1 MEFWTRTSICDGFTP
16 EFISSKYFST
26 NNFSLNSTLIKF
38 NNILLIDYFI
48 INTSSNTCKNLNF
61 FIQLTGN
68 QLQDTHTKQGDLKMA
83 KTKEAKL
90 GIQEQI
96 IESAGQIYNY
106 LSNKGEVSI
115 NKMKKDLSLNENFA
129 EMGLGWLSR
138 EDKLEYT
145 QKAKSVTVKLR

>member
-1 MEFWTRTSICDGFTP
+1 
-16 EFISSKYFST
+16 
-26 NNFSLNSTLIKF
+26 
-38 NNILLIDYFI
+38 
-48 INTSSNTCKNLNF
+48 
-61 FIQLTGN
+61 
-68 QLQDTHTKQGDLKMA
+68 MA
-83 KTKEAKL
+83 KTKEFK

-106 LSNKGEVSI
+106 ISNKGEVSI
-115 NKMKKDLSLNENFA
+115 NKMKKDLSLNDNFT

>member
-1 MEFWTRTSICDGFTP
+1 
-16 EFISSKYFST
+16 
-26 NNFSLNSTLIKF
+26 
-38 NNILLIDYFI
+38 
-48 INTSSNTCKNLNF
+48 
-61 FIQLTGN
+61 
-68 QLQDTHTKQGDLKMA
+68 MA
-83 KTKEAKL
+83 KIKEERK

-115 NKMKKDLSLNENFA
+115 SKMRKDLSLNENFT

-145 QKAKSVTVKLR
+145 QKAKSVTVRLR

>member
-1 MEFWTRTSICDGFTP
+1 
-16 EFISSKYFST
+16 
-26 NNFSLNSTLIKF
+26 
-38 NNILLIDYFI
+38 
-48 INTSSNTCKNLNF
+48 
-61 FIQLTGN
+61 
-68 QLQDTHTKQGDLKMA
+68 MA
-83 KTKEAKL
+83 KIKEDRK

-138 EDKLEYT
+138 EDKIEYT
-145 QKAKSVTVKLR
+145 KKIRSVSVKLK

>member
-1 MEFWTRTSICDGFTP
+1 
-16 EFISSKYFST
+16 
-26 NNFSLNSTLIKF
+26 
-38 NNILLIDYFI
+38 
-48 INTSSNTCKNLNF
+48 
-61 FIQLTGN
+61 
-68 QLQDTHTKQGDLKMA
+68 MA
-83 KTKEAKL
+83 KIIANKL

-106 LSNKGEVSI
+106 LNSKGEVSI
-115 NKMKKDLSLNENFA
+115 SKMKKDLSLADNFA

>member
-1 MEFWTRTSICDGFTP
+1 MARTS
-16 EFISSKYFST
+16 
-26 NNFSLNSTLIKF
+26 
-38 NNILLIDYFI
+38 
-48 INTSSNTCKNLNF
+48 
-61 FIQLTGN
+61 
-68 QLQDTHTKQGDLKMA
+68 
-83 KTKEAKL
+83 EAKM

-115 NKMKKDLSLNENFA
+115 NKMKKDLSLNENFT

>member
-1 MEFWTRTSICDGFTP
+1 
-16 EFISSKYFST
+16 
-26 NNFSLNSTLIKF
+26 
-38 NNILLIDYFI
+38 
-48 INTSSNTCKNLNF
+48 
-61 FIQLTGN
+61 
-68 QLQDTHTKQGDLKMA
+68 MA
-83 KTKEAKL
+83 KTTVSKM

-115 NKMKKDLSLNENFA
+115 SKMKKDLSLSDNFT

-145 QKAKSVTVKLR
+145 QKAKSVTVRLR

>member
-1 MEFWTRTSICDGFTP
+1 
-16 EFISSKYFST
+16 
-26 NNFSLNSTLIKF
+26 
-38 NNILLIDYFI
+38 
-48 INTSSNTCKNLNF
+48 
-61 FIQLTGN
+61 
-68 QLQDTHTKQGDLKMA
+68 MA
-83 KTKEAKL
+83 RTKEVKI

-115 NKMKKDLSLNENFA
+115 NKMKKDLSLGDNFA

>member
-1 MEFWTRTSICDGFTP
+1 MKKIICLVLSFLVLLSSVTLVNATEAQAEKYVYRNNTYDFAILDKDPMTITDEEFFGQYDRYGNEIIAPYFKYDEFP
-16 EFISSKYFST
+16 E
-26 NNFSLNSTLIKF
+26 
-38 NNILLIDYFI
+38 
-48 INTSSNTCKNLNF
+48 
-61 FIQLTGN
+61 
-68 QLQDTHTKQGDLKMA
+68 MA
-83 KTKEAKL
+83 KVKEAKM

-106 LSNKGEVSI
+106 LNAKGEVSI
-115 NKMKKDLSLNENFA
+115 SKMKKDLSLNENFA

>member
-1 MEFWTRTSICDGFTP
+1 
-16 EFISSKYFST
+16 
-26 NNFSLNSTLIKF
+26 
-38 NNILLIDYFI
+38 
-48 INTSSNTCKNLNF
+48 
-61 FIQLTGN
+61 
-68 QLQDTHTKQGDLKMA
+68 MA
-83 KTKEAKL
+83 KIKEDRK

-115 NKMKKDLSLNENFA
+115 NKMKKDLSLNENFT

>member
-1 MEFWTRTSICDGFTP
+1 
-16 EFISSKYFST
+16 
-26 NNFSLNSTLIKF
+26 
-38 NNILLIDYFI
+38 
-48 INTSSNTCKNLNF
+48 
-61 FIQLTGN
+61 
-68 QLQDTHTKQGDLKMA
+68 MA
-83 KTKEAKL
+83 KTSEVKL

-106 LSNKGEVSI
+106 LNSKGEVSI
-115 NKMKKDLSLNENFA
+115 SKMKKDLDLTGNFA

>member
-1 MEFWTRTSICDGFTP
+1 MAR
-16 EFISSKYFST
+16 
-26 NNFSLNSTLIKF
+26 IKEE
-38 NNILLIDYFI
+38 
-48 INTSSNTCKNLNF
+48 KR
-61 FIQLTGN
+61 
-68 QLQDTHTKQGDLKMA
+68 
-83 KTKEAKL
+83 

-115 NKMKKDLSLNENFA
+115 SKMKKDLSLCDNFT

>member
-1 MEFWTRTSICDGFTP
+1 
-16 EFISSKYFST
+16 
-26 NNFSLNSTLIKF
+26 
-38 NNILLIDYFI
+38 
-48 INTSSNTCKNLNF
+48 
-61 FIQLTGN
+61 
-68 QLQDTHTKQGDLKMA
+68 MA
-83 KTKEAKL
+83 KIKEFK

-96 IESAGQIYNY
+96 IESAGTIYNY

-115 NKMKKDLSLNENFA
+115 NKMKKDLSLNDNFT

>member
-1 MEFWTRTSICDGFTP
+1 
-16 EFISSKYFST
+16 
-26 NNFSLNSTLIKF
+26 
-38 NNILLIDYFI
+38 
-48 INTSSNTCKNLNF
+48 
-61 FIQLTGN
+61 
-68 QLQDTHTKQGDLKMA
+68 MA
-83 KTKEAKL
+83 RTKEVKM

-115 NKMKKDLSLNENFA
+115 TKMKKDLSLNDNFT

>member
-1 MEFWTRTSICDGFTP
+1 MIWYSITNIYTQIGEF
-16 EFISSKYFST
+16 
-26 NNFSLNSTLIKF
+26 N
-38 NNILLIDYFI
+38 
-48 INTSSNTCKNLNF
+48 
-61 FIQLTGN
+61 
-68 QLQDTHTKQGDLKMA
+68 MA
-83 KTKEAKL
+83 KFTEKL

-106 LSNKGEVSI
+106 LNSKGEVSI
-115 NKMKKDLSLNENFA
+115 SKMKKDLSLADNFA

>member
-1 MEFWTRTSICDGFTP
+1 
-16 EFISSKYFST
+16 
-26 NNFSLNSTLIKF
+26 
-38 NNILLIDYFI
+38 
-48 INTSSNTCKNLNF
+48 
-61 FIQLTGN
+61 
-68 QLQDTHTKQGDLKMA
+68 MA
-83 KTKEAKL
+83 RTKESKI

-115 NKMKKDLSLNENFA
+115 NKMKKDLSLNENFT

>member
-1 MEFWTRTSICDGFTP
+1 
-16 EFISSKYFST
+16 
-26 NNFSLNSTLIKF
+26 
-38 NNILLIDYFI
+38 
-48 INTSSNTCKNLNF
+48 
-61 FIQLTGN
+61 
-68 QLQDTHTKQGDLKMA
+68 MA
-83 KTKEAKL
+83 KVREEKK

-115 NKMKKDLSLNENFA
+115 SKMRKDLSLNDNFT

>member
-1 MEFWTRTSICDGFTP
+1 
-16 EFISSKYFST
+16 
-26 NNFSLNSTLIKF
+26 
-38 NNILLIDYFI
+38 
-48 INTSSNTCKNLNF
+48 
-61 FIQLTGN
+61 
-68 QLQDTHTKQGDLKMA
+68 MA
-83 KTKEAKL
+83 KVKEERK

-115 NKMKKDLSLNENFA
+115 NKMKKDLSLNENFT